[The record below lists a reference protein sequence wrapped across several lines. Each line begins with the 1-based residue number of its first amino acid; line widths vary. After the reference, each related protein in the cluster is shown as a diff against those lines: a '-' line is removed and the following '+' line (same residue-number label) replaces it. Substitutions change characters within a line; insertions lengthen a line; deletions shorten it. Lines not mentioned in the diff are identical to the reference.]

1 MSGDLETTKKGLA
14 LVSFPFQSPVPHLL
28 ELVLSE
34 NGVRPEQGLAESGQS
49 KAGVVTV
56 GKTSTLWNCHVRAQR
71 SGKGIKVPSS
81 SPFPLLMCCTLS
93 HGFPVLFVQRLLKVP
108 ESCLCSG
115 FVWFWRR

>member
-14 LVSFPFQSPVPHLL
+14 LVSFPFQSPMPHLL

-34 NGVRPEQGLAESGQS
+34 NGVRPEQNLAESGQS
-49 KAGVVTV
+49 ETGIVTV

-81 SPFPLLMCCTLS
+81 FPFPLLTRCT
-93 HGFPVLFVQRLLKVP
+93 
-108 ESCLCSG
+108 
-115 FVWFWRR
+115 

>member
-1 MSGDLETTKKGLA
+1 MSVDLETTKKGLA
-14 LVSFPFQSPVPHLL
+14 LVSFPFQSPMPHLL

-34 NGVRPEQGLAESGQS
+34 NGVRPEQNLAESGQS
-49 KAGVVTV
+49 EAGIVTV

-81 SPFPLLMCCTLS
+81 SPFPLLTRCTQS
-93 HGFPVLFVQRLLKVP
+93 HGLPVPFVQRLLKVR
-108 ESCLCSG
+108 ESCLCCG